1 MNRDLEEIK
10 RFAVS
15 TLGEMPE
22 VIELVGN
29 FSTEMAKEQFRENL
43 TLYLG
48 RKNVPNK
55 TLALIAMAV
64 SLANGQE
71 KSSMIHFKLA
81 RKFGADPLDI
91 LDSIKAARMALMAST
106 LSSMSAIYSVIEKN
120 FPQPV
125 SPEVE
130 KILDKVKKESGM
142 GFLPDNLDAISRI
155 SFDILNEHLK
165 EKIELL
171 SPYNL
176 EQKFMFL
183 ISFAVSISIRYE
195 ECAVVYLN
203 QFFRFGG
210 TVPEM
215 EDAISIARFITGN
228 RALTSAINILREM
241 ETTKTGKLP
250 N

>member
-1 MNRDLEEIK
+1 MNRDLEEIR

-22 VIELVGN
+22 VIELIGN
-29 FSTEMAKEQFRENL
+29 FSTEMAREQFRENS

-55 TLALIAMAV
+55 ILALIAMGV

-81 RKFGADPLDI
+81 RKFGADPLEIMDA
-91 LDSIKAARMALMAST
+91 LKAAKMALMAST
-106 LSSMSAIYSVIEKN
+106 LSSMSAIYPVVEKN

-125 SPEVE
+125 SQEVE
-130 KILDKVKKESGM
+130 KILNKVKKESGM
-142 GFLPDNLDAISRI
+142 GFLPENLNAVSRI

-165 EKIELL
+165 EKTELL
-171 SPYNL
+171 SPYKL
-176 EQKFMFL
+176 DQKFVFL

-195 ECAVVYLN
+195 ECAIVYLN
-203 QFFRFGG
+203 QFIRFGG
-210 TVPEM
+210 TMPEI

-228 RALTSAINILREM
+228 RVLTYAVPILRAM
-241 ETTKTGKLP
+241 EAMNTGEP
-250 N
+250 SN

>member
-1 MNRDLEEIK
+1 MNRDLEEIRK
-10 RFAVS
+10 FAVS

-29 FSTEMAKEQFRENL
+29 FSTEMAKEQFRENS

-55 TLALIAMAV
+55 ILALIAMGV

-81 RKFGADPLDI
+81 RKFGADPLEI
-91 LDSIKAARMALMAST
+91 LDSLKAAKMALMAST
-106 LSSMSAIYSVIEKN
+106 LSSMSAIYPVIEKN
-120 FPQPV
+120 IQQPV
-125 SPEVE
+125 SQEVK
-130 KILDKVKKESGM
+130 KILDNVRRESGM
-142 GFLPDNLDAISRI
+142 EFLPENLHAVSRV
-155 SFDILNEHLK
+155 SFDLLNEHLK
-165 EKIELL
+165 EKMELL
-171 SPYNL
+171 SPYRL
-176 EQKFMFL
+176 DRKFMFL

-203 QFFRFGG
+203 QFIRFGG
-210 TVPEM
+210 KIPEI

-228 RALTSAINILREM
+228 KVLTSAVPILRAM
-241 ETTKTGKLP
+241 EAMNTGESS

>member
-106 LSSMSAIYSVIEKN
+106 LSSMSAIYPVIVKN

-142 GFLPDNLDAISRI
+142 GFLPDNLDAISKI

-171 SPYNL
+171 SPYKL

-203 QFFRFGG
+203 QFFRLGG

-228 RALTSAINILREM
+228 RVLTSAIDILRGM
-241 ETTKTGKLP
+241 ETTKTGDLP

>member
-29 FSTEMAKEQFRENL
+29 FSTETAKEQFRENL
-43 TLYLG
+43 TLYFG

-91 LDSIKAARMALMAST
+91 LDSIKAAKMALMAST
-106 LSSMSAIYSVIEKN
+106 LSSMSAIYPVIEKN

-165 EKIELL
+165 
-171 SPYNL
+171 
-176 EQKFMFL
+176 
-183 ISFAVSISIRYE
+183 
-195 ECAVVYLN
+195 
-203 QFFRFGG
+203 
-210 TVPEM
+210 
-215 EDAISIARFITGN
+215 
-228 RALTSAINILREM
+228 
-241 ETTKTGKLP
+241 
-250 N
+250 

>member
-1 MNRDLEEIK
+1 MNRDLEEIR

-22 VIELVGN
+22 VIELIGN
-29 FSTEMAKEQFRENL
+29 FSTEMAREQFRENS

-55 TLALIAMAV
+55 ILALIAMGV

-81 RKFGADPLDI
+81 RKFGADPLEIMDA
-91 LDSIKAARMALMAST
+91 LKAAKMALMAST
-106 LSSMSAIYSVIEKN
+106 LSSMSAIYPVVEKN

-125 SPEVE
+125 SQEVE
-130 KILDKVKKESGM
+130 KILNKVKKESGM
-142 GFLPDNLDAISRI
+142 GFLPENLNAVSRI

-165 EKIELL
+165 EKTELL
-171 SPYNL
+171 SPYKL
-176 EQKFMFL
+176 DQKFVFL

-195 ECAVVYLN
+195 ECAIVYLN
-203 QFFRFGG
+203 QFIRFGG
-210 TVPEM
+210 TVPEI

-228 RALTSAINILREM
+228 RVLTSAVPILRAM
-241 ETTKTGKLP
+241 EAMNTGEP
-250 N
+250 SN